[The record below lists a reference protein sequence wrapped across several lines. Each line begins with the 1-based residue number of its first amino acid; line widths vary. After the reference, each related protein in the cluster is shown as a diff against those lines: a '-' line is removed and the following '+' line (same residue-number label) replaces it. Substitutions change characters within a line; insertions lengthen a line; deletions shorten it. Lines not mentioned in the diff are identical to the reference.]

1 MLRGKA
7 RERSG
12 IEVTT
17 NWEWGSSRQNSGI
30 QGAFLSSTSSTG
42 LIMTWIRMI
51 SVQFTV
57 KLCFAIA
64 AALNSTPD
72 VLYSWLFFCLTLLN
86 LPYLYPAF
94 IDEYFCQGRDH
105 GRLLHCNLVLWTW
118 LHPDIQRGERNRCR
132 VRTHHAHNPQ
142 YESILLELGPKDIC

>member
-12 IEVTT
+12 IQVTT
-17 NWEWGSSRQNSGI
+17 NWEWLPSRQNFGI

-42 LIMTWIRMI
+42 WIMTWIRMI

-57 KLCFAIA
+57 KFCFTIA
-64 AALNSTPD
+64 DALNTWCFIFLT
-72 VLYSWLFFCLTLLN
+72 VFCLTLLN
-86 LPYLYPAF
+86 FPYLYPAF
-94 IDEYFCQGRDH
+94 IDEYFFQGRVH

-118 LHPDIQRGERNRCR
+118 LHPDLQRGEKIRCR
-132 VRTHHAHNPQ
+132 VRTHHAHNHQ
-142 YESILLELGPKDIC
+142 DKSILLELGQKDIC